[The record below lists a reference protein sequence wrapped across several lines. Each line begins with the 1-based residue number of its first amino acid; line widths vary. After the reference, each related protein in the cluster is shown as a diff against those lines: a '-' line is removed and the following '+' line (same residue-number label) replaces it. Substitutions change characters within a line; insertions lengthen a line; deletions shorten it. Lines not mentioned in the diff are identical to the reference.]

1 MAGLKIKYTKTE
13 RARQKKILKVSLR
26 MLPLFE
32 AMEKSLMVTIN
43 SIAENIERIEQAIEQ
58 NKKEA
63 EPWIAVLSDAWVDVS
78 AYISVNEII
87 TKPTDV
93 AGVRVQQYDRVDF
106 NIAPI
111 TEETPLWV
119 DEAVELMQDQLQL
132 IAEIKCLEDQIE
144 LLEEELLEVR
154 ARVKLFENRRIPNAK
169 TAIRKIGQK
178 LQDDER
184 LMIATA
190 KVVKTKNAEEVK
202 NDY

>member
-43 SIAENIERIEQAIEQ
+43 TISENIERIEQAIEE

-63 EPWIAVLSDAWVDVS
+63 KPWIAVLSDSWVDINS
-78 AYISVNEII
+78 FISVNEII

-93 AGVRVQQYDRVDF
+93 AGVRVQQYEKVDF
-106 NIAPI
+106 NVAPI
-111 TEETPLWV
+111 TDDTPIWV
-119 DEAVELMQDQLQL
+119 DDAIELIQAQLQL
-132 IAEIKCLEDQIE
+132 MAEIKCLEEQIE
-144 LLEEELLEVR
+144 ILEEELLEVR

-190 KVVKTKNAEEVK
+190 KVMKTKKAEEV
-202 NDY
+202 NS

>member
-1 MAGLKIKYTKTE
+1 MAGVKIKYTKTE
-13 RARQKKILKVSLR
+13 QARQKKILKVSLR

-43 SIAENIERIEQAIEQ
+43 SIAQNIERLEEVIEQ

-63 EPWIAVLSDAWVDVS
+63 MPWIAVLSDSWVDVDS
-78 AYISVNEII
+78 YISVNKVV
-87 TKPTDV
+87 TKPKDI
-93 AGVRVQQYDRVDF
+93 AGVRVQQYDKVDF
-106 NIAPI
+106 TVSPV
-111 TEETPLWV
+111 TDDTPLWV
-119 DEAVELMQDQLQL
+119 DSAIELMQDQVQL

-144 LLEEELLEVR
+144 ILEEELLEVR

-169 TAIRKIGQK
+169 IAIRKIGQK

-190 KVVKTKNAEEVK
+190 KVVKTKKAEEATL
-202 NDY
+202 

>member
-1 MAGLKIKYTKTE
+1 MAVLKIKYTKTE

-43 SIAENIERIEQAIEQ
+43 TIAENIERIKEAIEQ

-63 EPWIAVLSDAWVDVS
+63 EPWIAVISDSWVDIS
-78 AYISVNEII
+78 SYISVNKVI
-87 TKPTDV
+87 TKPVDV
-93 AGVRVQQYDRVDF
+93 AGVRVHQFDKVDF
-106 NIAPI
+106 DVAPI
-111 TEETPLWV
+111 TDETPLWV
-119 DEAVELMQDQLQL
+119 DSAVELMQDQLQL
-132 IAEIKCLEDQIE
+132 LAEIKCLEAQIE

-154 ARVKLFENRRIPNAK
+154 ARIKLFENRRIPNAK

-190 KVVKTKNAEEVK
+190 KVVKTKKAEEVK
-202 NDY
+202 I

>member
-1 MAGLKIKYTKTE
+1 MAGSKIKYTKTE

-32 AMEKSLMVTIN
+32 AMEKLLMVTIN
-43 SIAENIERIEQAIEQ
+43 SISENIERIEQAIEQ

-63 EPWIAVLSDAWVDVS
+63 EPWIAVFSDSWVNVS
-78 AYISVNEII
+78 SFISVNEII
-87 TKPTDV
+87 TKPIDV
-93 AGVRVQQYDRVDF
+93 AGVRVQEFDKVDF
-106 NIAPI
+106 NIAPV
-111 TEETPLWV
+111 TDQTPLWV
-119 DEAVELMQDQLQL
+119 DDAIDLLQDQIELN
-132 IAEIKCLEDQIE
+132 AEIECLKKQIE

-190 KVVKTKNAEEVK
+190 KVVKTKKAEEV
-202 NDY
+202 NV

>member
-43 SIAENIERIEQAIEQ
+43 SIAENIARIEQAIEQ
-58 NKKEA
+58 NKKKT
-63 EPWIAVLSDAWVDVS
+63 EPWIAVFSDSWVDIS
-78 AYISVNEII
+78 SYISVNEII
-87 TKPTDV
+87 TKPVDV
-93 AGVRVQQYDRVDF
+93 AGVRVQQYEKVDF
-106 NIAPI
+106 NRAPI
-111 TEETPLWV
+111 TDQTPLWV
-119 DEAVELMQDQLQL
+119 DDAMDLMQDQLQL
-132 IAEIKCLEDQIE
+132 IAEIKCLETQIE

-190 KVVKTKNAEEVK
+190 KVVKTKNAEEV
-202 NDY
+202 NI

>member
-1 MAGLKIKYTKTE
+1 MARLKIKYTKTE

-43 SIAENIERIEQAIEQ
+43 SISESIERLRSAIEE
-58 NKKEA
+58 NKSQA
-63 EPWIAVLSDAWVDVS
+63 EPWLAVMSDSWADVS
-78 AYISVNEII
+78 SFISVKKVK
-87 TKPTDV
+87 TKPVDV
-93 AGVRVQQYDRVDF
+93 AGVRVEQYDSVDF
-106 NIAPI
+106 EVAPV
-111 TEETPLWV
+111 TDEMPLWV
-119 DEAVELMQDQLQL
+119 DDAIELMEEQLQL
-132 IAEIKCLEDQIE
+132 IAEIECLQKQIE

-169 TAIRKIGQK
+169 TAIRKISQK

-190 KVVKTKNAEEVK
+190 KVVKTKNAEEAAL
-202 NDY
+202 

>member
-1 MAGLKIKYTKTE
+1 MAELKIKYTRTE
-13 RARQKKILKVSLR
+13 QAKQKKILKVSLR

-43 SIAENIERIEQAIEQ
+43 TIVDDIERLKRVIEL
-58 NKKEA
+58 NKIEA
-63 EPWIAVLSDAWVDVS
+63 ESWIAVLSDSWVDASSYVS
-78 AYISVNEII
+78 VKEII

-93 AGVRVQQYDRVDF
+93 AGVRVQQFEKVDF
-106 NIAPI
+106 TVSPI
-111 TEETPLWV
+111 SDDAPLWV
-119 DEAVELMQDQLQL
+119 DDAVELMQDQLQL
-132 IAEIKCLEDQIE
+132 IAEIECLKEQII
-144 LLEEELLEVR
+144 LLEEELMEVR

-190 KVVKTKNAEEVK
+190 KVVKTTKAEEVMK
-202 NDY
+202 